1 MPQDYGAVCVRL
13 PALLPTFSPPV
24 VTRMAPAVHTFHT
37 QAEMLCRK
45 TMELCDKLHGMA
57 NTNKP
62 KHLIQVTSHD
72 SADRK

>member
-1 MPQDYGAVCVRL
+1 
-13 PALLPTFSPPV
+13 
-24 VTRMAPAVHTFHT
+24 MAPAVHTFHT